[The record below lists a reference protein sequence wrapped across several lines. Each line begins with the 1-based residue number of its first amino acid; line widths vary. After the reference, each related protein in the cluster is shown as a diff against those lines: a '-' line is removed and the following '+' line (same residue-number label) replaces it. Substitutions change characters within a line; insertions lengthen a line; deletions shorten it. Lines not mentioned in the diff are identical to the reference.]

1 VIVNQTDQIKHRLQ
15 KLDEFE
21 EHVSE
26 DKRLLMDDYVS
37 RVTQISHELQQA
49 WDLDQLVKAQKTVI
63 FRIFRYLSVEYV

>member
-1 VIVNQTDQIKHRLQ
+1 MIVNQTDQIKHRLQ

-49 WDLDQLVKAQKTVI
+49 WDLD
-63 FRIFRYLSVEYV
+63 